1 MDFFELRYKP
11 AALQMLLFC
20 FIPFTYSV
28 IQDFMTDNVNV
39 ICPQIDDSVI
49 SGFYNRIV
57 ACSFIGPGCS
67 YTLQGFFKSTDT
79 PVENF
84 NNISLNL
91 RHGDGYIYGTDGVF
105 SMNING
111 SFFSDIQNFDIYLTL
126 AYYLQKGVY
135 TLGVS
140 DISTYNL
147 TNSISSY
154 KWSELKERYTI
165 TKNDFNI
172 TINGSGGFIVFNN
185 LCIYQVCS
193 NGYEFNPIYNQ
204 CEGTLQSHYLRQI
217 DENGRSSILKLS
229 VGDWC
234 VFNYNASEFPG
245 KVKEAMLNQVLES
258 TVEKKLFRNSRVL
271 PTKADVML
279 YDKRQVLKK
288 IDPRHLMVQK
298 PEHLWFEQSHSCKEP
313 LQTCDSG
320 TLDINRDY
328 GKISKE
334 FYGIPIVHM
343 SFPPINRPTRMTRYS
358 STLIDNIVSTDI
370 LNYSIQTE
378 RNLIEDND
386 SNDRKLLE
394 KRTNLKQEQITNI
407 CTHHHDMLIV
417 RYEEFTAKWN
427 FFATSHGKQ
436 PCDRIGGTVKR
447 LETLESLQRDME
459 RLDTANT
466 IPGTRSYH
474 QFVPLSHQKVGT
486 KQCRVD
492 EEIALTHDFGNIH
505 ITTVNLV
512 PGDYACVSYE
522 RKWWIGVIEDNN
534 LKEKDVLVKFVC
546 PNSPARSFWR
556 YTEGVHEALLYFV
569 LYPMVYYGGFIKFSY
584 VFYTKEKAYPIIL
597 YTDDSKNFYKYNA
610 DSKVSFNDG
619 MYFIE
624 SYLNYNTIISNY
636 KPDLG
641 FPIFV
646 KQFFPKT
653 VPYYDV
659 FFSDQRY
666 TDSLAI
672 LVLLKFANLPTN
684 LQSFY
689 WISCDVSI
697 DDLDGCSTGWIL
709 NQYKNGCVDYNE
721 CNNTNQCWNNSVC
734 ENTLGS
740 YLCLCN
746 NGWVL
751 NKDNTTCVDI
761 NECDNSHHCWNN
773 SVCKNTKGSYVCLC
787 ENGWLLG
794 NDNASCIDNNE
805 CVTTNLCSW
814 NNSICENT
822 IGSYLCSCIDGW
834 VLDNKKHSCV
844 DKNECTTSNPCYW
857 NNSICENS
865 MGSYLCLCANG
876 WVMGNDNASCV
887 DNNECITSNPCF
899 WNNSLCENTLGN
911 YLCSCENGWLLGN
924 DNASCIEIPQNTG
937 NETASVIA
945 AATLVPLLVVSVI
958 LLVVLRVQRNKHIKL
973 RQAQSSFQYIYSNSD
988 EYYKLAPDEWKISN
1002 KNIVLDRK
1010 IGEGA
1015 FGNVFVAKINSNVL
1029 AKTSYLKKCNYNG
1042 LSHKCIDIGSDV
1054 NVAVKILKDSA
1065 NQLELND
1072 FIEEIKLM
1080 KEIGY
1085 HKNIINIIGCSTIR
1099 KSLSLIVEFMQEGDL
1114 LHFLRNKRTKL
1125 CMPKQDLDPAG
1136 NFVYTSDYQKVI
1148 ETIRNL
1154 PNEIPLVEMG
1164 TLTPNDLLRFAWQ
1177 VASGMEYLACL
1188 KLVHRDLAARNILV
1202 GGDKNLKI
1210 SDFGLTRRVNDD
1222 LYMGGKSRR
1231 LPVKWMS
1238 VEALFD
1244 RTFTSSSDVWSYG
1257 IVLFEI
1263 VTLGGTPYPTITNK
1277 ELLILLKTGYR
1288 MDRPEN
1294 CSEPMYDIMLRCWN
1308 EDPSQRPSF
1317 TALRELFNKILSAG
1331 DSYVN
1336 LNTNEDNSSYTLG
1349 SSHNSLNEAK
1359 DHIVEI

>member
-204 CEGTLQSHYLRQI
+204 CE
-217 DENGRSSILKLS
+217 
-229 VGDWC
+229 
-234 VFNYNASEFPG
+234 
-245 KVKEAMLNQVLES
+245 
-258 TVEKKLFRNSRVL
+258 
-271 PTKADVML
+271 
-279 YDKRQVLKK
+279 
-288 IDPRHLMVQK
+288 
-298 PEHLWFEQSHSCKEP
+298 
-313 LQTCDSG
+313 
-320 TLDINRDY
+320 DINECISLKPPCSWSNGICCNTIGSFFCSCSSGWILGEDNATCVY
-328 GKISKE
+328 YFVGNVSIPISKGNGIAFIPTLKNEFLIGLDFLVKYSKSVNPSYIIQFTNCNNDKDICNNVLTIYAQMDLLWIFTDKIKISLSLNEYKNVWFSIE
-334 FYGIPIVHM
+334 ISQIFNGTFY
-343 SFPPINRPTRMTRYS
+343 
-358 STLIDNIVSTDI
+358 
-370 LNYSIQTE
+370 NY
-378 RNLIEDND
+378 
-386 SNDRKLLE
+386 
-394 KRTNLKQEQITNI
+394 
-407 CTHHHDMLIV
+407 
-417 RYEEFTAKWN
+417 
-427 FFATSHGKQ
+427 
-436 PCDRIGGTVKR
+436 
-447 LETLESLQRDME
+447 
-459 RLDTANT
+459 
-466 IPGTRSYH
+466 
-474 QFVPLSHQKVGT
+474 
-486 KQCRVD
+486 
-492 EEIALTHDFGNIH
+492 
-505 ITTVNLV
+505 
-512 PGDYACVSYE
+512 
-522 RKWWIGVIEDNN
+522 VIKYN
-534 LKEKDVLVKFVC
+534 KDVLFFNIYNNVKIYNDIKVYASDPWSDSLDGLIKNVKIINGISIGGMQPVVIIPTGVDFQRVMVIQKVVQQLVIY
-546 PNSPARSFWR
+546 NSLFYGRFNNYNGPLGSFWR

-709 NQYKNGCVDYNE
+709 NQYKNGCV
-721 CNNTNQCWNNSVC
+721 
-734 ENTLGS
+734 
-740 YLCLCN
+740 
-746 NGWVL
+746 
-751 NKDNTTCVDI
+751 
-761 NECDNSHHCWNN
+761 
-773 SVCKNTKGSYVCLC
+773 
-787 ENGWLLG
+787 
-794 NDNASCIDNNE
+794 DNNE